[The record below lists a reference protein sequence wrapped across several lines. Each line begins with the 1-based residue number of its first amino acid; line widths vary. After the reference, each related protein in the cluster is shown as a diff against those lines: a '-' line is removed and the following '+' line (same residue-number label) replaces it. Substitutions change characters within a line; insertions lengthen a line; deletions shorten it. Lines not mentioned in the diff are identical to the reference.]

1 MNRLHKKLSLYCY
14 NTFEIWG
21 LLNRW
26 DDKKRERYY
35 RYYKNIYP
43 VKTLITVGVK
53 HFKNVV
59 LVTHSRGQ
67 LEYVKMGITVGWVH
81 ITFI

>member
-1 MNRLHKKLSLYCY
+1 MKRLHKRLSIYCY
-14 NTFEIWG
+14 STFEIWG
-21 LLNRW
+21 LLNYW
-26 DDKKRERYY
+26 DDKKRK

-59 LVTHSRGQ
+59 LISHSYGQ
-67 LEYVKMGITVGWVH
+67 LEYVKMGITIEWLH

>member
-1 MNRLHKKLSLYCY
+1 LKRLHKKLSLYCY

-26 DDKKRERYY
+26 DGGRERYY
-35 RYYKNIYP
+35 KHVYP
-43 VKTLITVGVK
+43 VKTITVGVK

-59 LVTHSRGQ
+59 LITHSRGQ
-67 LEYVKMGITVGWVH
+67 LEYVKMKITVEWLH